1 MNRPV
6 FLFLFCVLPFK
17 LLAQQLFIPNGKI
30 TFEKKINMVRALS
43 ELGLSDDVKASM
55 TKYKSNNWDL
65 YFDRTR
71 SIYKAQKKDDND
83 DDLMYFMSPGEST
96 NQLYADYTNKTRV
109 LKKNLMGDDYLL
121 KDTIPKINWK
131 IMHDIRIIS
140 GYECR
145 KAIGRINDTVYVVAF
160 YTDEILL
167 RGGPEGFSGL
177 PGMILG
183 LAIPRLNT
191 TWFATKVEAFTNF
204 NNEIQPPTKGK
215 RAETDRELKK
225 LIELFT
231 RYNGNK
237 NEKPEEIFKTIYG
250 FVL

>member
-1 MNRPV
+1 
-6 FLFLFCVLPFK
+6 
-17 LLAQQLFIPNGKI
+17 
-30 TFEKKINMVRALS
+30 
-43 ELGLSDDVKASM
+43 
-55 TKYKSNNWDL
+55 
-65 YFDRTR
+65 
-71 SIYKAQKKDDND
+71 
-83 DDLMYFMSPGEST
+83 MYFIAPGEST
-96 NQLYADYTNKTRV
+96 NELYADYANRNRV
-109 LKKNLMGDDYLL
+109 LRKNIMGDDYLL
-121 KDTIPKINWK
+121 KDTIPHVSWK

-140 GYECR
+140 GFECR

-167 RGGPEGFSGL
+167 RGGPEGFNGL

-191 TWFATKVEAFTNF
+191 TWFATKVDAFTNF
-204 NNEIQPPTKGK
+204 NNEIQPPNKGK
-215 RAETDRELKK
+215 KTETERELKK

-237 NEKPEEIFKTIYG
+237 NEKPEEIRKAIYG

>member
-1 MNRPV
+1 MLR
-6 FLFLFCVLPFK
+6 
-17 LLAQQLFIPNGKI
+17 
-30 TFEKKINMVRALS
+30 TLS
-43 ELGLSDDVKASM
+43 DLGLSEEVKGSM
-55 TKYKSNNWDL
+55 KKYKTSNWDL

-71 SIYKAQKKDDND
+71 SIYKAQKKDETE
-83 DDLMYFMSPGEST
+83 DDLMYFIMPGEST
-96 NQLYADYTNKTRV
+96 NELYADYANRNRV
-109 LKKNLMGDDYLL
+109 LRKNIMGDDYLL
-121 KDTIPKINWK
+121 KDTIPRVSWK
-131 IMHDIRIIS
+131 IMHDIRTIS

-204 NNEIQPPTKGK
+204 NSEIQPPNKGK
-215 RAETDRELKK
+215 KAETEKELKK
-225 LIELFT
+225 LIELFR
-231 RYNGNK
+231 RYNGNI
-237 NEKPEEIFKTIYG
+237 NEKPEEIRKAIYG